1 MRARARNEL
10 GQLALFLGQGFR
22 SVAVHSFSLVR
33 NLSIA

>member
-1 MRARARNEL
+1 MRTHARDEL

-22 SVAVHSFSLVR
+22 GMAVHSFSLVR